1 MNIQKTENFN
11 EILSQ
16 IQTSKQKAYAQ
27 VNATLVELYWNI
39 GNHISNKV
47 KEKSWGKG
55 VVKELA
61 NYIKLKDPTIKGFS
75 DKNLWRM
82 KQFYETYK
90 DDKKVATLWRVL
102 PWSHNKR
109 IMSLKTPEERVFY
122 LNLVVQG
129 NYSYRELE
137 RQIKSCIFERTM
149 LGNEKVSD
157 VMRKLPQDTTNIFKD
172 SYTLEFLDLAPKY
185 KERDL
190 QKALI
195 GSLKDF
201 ILELGVGFAFV
212 GEEYKLEVGNDNFKI
227 DLLFYHRY
235 LNCLVAFEL
244 KIGKFKPS
252 HLGQLEFYLE
262 ALDRDVKT
270 KEENPSIGILLC
282 REKNDEV
289 VKYALSRSV
298 SPLVIADY
306 ETKLIPKKLL
316 QDKLNE
322 IYELLEAKDEK

>member
-27 VNATLVELYWNI
+27 VNTILVELYWNI
-39 GNHISNKV
+39 GNHISDKV
-47 KEKSWGKG
+47 KQKQWGKS

-61 NYIKLKDPTIKGFS
+61 NYIKLQDPTIKGFT

-90 DDKKVATLWRVL
+90 DDEKVATLWRVL

-109 IMSLKTPEERVFY
+109 IMSLKTPQERVFY
-122 LNLVVQG
+122 LNLAIQG

-137 RQIKSCIFERTM
+137 RQIKSCVFERTM
-149 LGNEKVSD
+149 LGNENLFE
-157 VMRKLPQDTTNIFKD
+157 VMAQLPQDTKNIFRD

-201 ILELGVGFAFV
+201 ILELGIGFAFV

-227 DLLFYHRY
+227 DVVLSYD
-235 LNCLVAFEL
+235 
-244 KIGKFKPS
+244 KPI
-252 HLGQLEFYLE
+252 EIE
-262 ALDRDVKT
+262 AIKY
-270 KEENPSIGILLC
+270 GILL
-282 REKNDEV
+282 
-289 VKYALSRSV
+289 
-298 SPLVIADY
+298 
-306 ETKLIPKKLL
+306 
-316 QDKLNE
+316 
-322 IYELLEAKDEK
+322 

>member
-1 MNIQKTENFN
+1 MNIQKIENFN
-11 EILSQ
+11 EILST
-16 IQTSKQKAYAQ
+16 IQNSKQKAYAQ
-27 VNATLVELYWNI
+27 VNATLVELYRSI
-39 GNHISNKV
+39 GKHISIKV

-61 NYIKLKDPTIKGFS
+61 DYIKLQDPTIKGFS

-90 DDKKVATLWRVL
+90 DDKKLATLWRLL

-109 IMSLKTPEERVFY
+109 IMSIKTPQERVFY
-122 LNLVVQG
+122 LNLAIQG

-137 RQIKSCIFERTM
+137 RQIKSCIFERTI
-149 LGNEKVSD
+149 LGNEKLSD
-157 VMRKLPQDTTNIFKD
+157 VMRKLPQDTVNIFRD
-172 SYTLEFLDLAPKY
+172 SYALEFLDLPTKH
-185 KERDL
+185 KEKDL

-235 LNCLVAFEL
+235 LNCLVAIEL

-262 ALDRDVKT
+262 ALDRDIKT

-289 VKYALSRSV
+289 VKYALNRSV
-298 SPLVIADY
+298 SPLIIADY

-322 IYELLEAKDEK
+322 FYEMYEIQK